1 MNCKAMLRDSSECRG
16 SSCLLVQVT
25 TGPGT
30 QRENRNLLCI
40 FKQPYKG
47 KELNLLWF
55 WMWMVPIS
63 QKEAIKEITNIPY
76 LIHQLKD
83 RYLKSLGLQSR
94 RNSNYVLS
102 RLSMKNK
109 IERFLVKCEIFSA
122 ARTAQRFLREILRLV
137 WIEYGNVCVT
147 SGAESITQRLQ
158 KRYICGHK

>member
-1 MNCKAMLRDSSECRG
+1 MNCKAMLRDSSECHG

-63 QKEAIKEITNIPY
+63 QKETIKEITNIPY
-76 LIHQLKD
+76 LIHHLKD

-109 IERFLVKCEIFSA
+109 IERFLVKCEDILSCQNSTQIFKRNIKIGLNWVWKCLCDIRSRINN
-122 ARTAQRFLREILRLV
+122 AR
-137 WIEYGNVCVT
+137 VT
-147 SGAESITQRLQ
+147 KTIHMWT
-158 KRYICGHK
+158 